1 MYCHLFGGGLLSAA
15 DMSTENDSVV
25 PGRFDIEA
33 VDRDSCA
40 RYGRLTTAHGVVETP
55 VFMPVGT
62 QATVKTLAPAELREL
77 GVPILL
83 GNTYHLYVRPGL
95 EVIEANGGLHQFM
108 GWDGPILT
116 DSGGF
121 QVFSLAGIRKMR
133 EDGVEFAS
141 HVDGSRIFLGPREA
155 MHIQKVLG
163 SDIAMVFDE
172 CAPYPCTREYACQSV
187 DKTLRWASTCAE
199 QPRAEGQL
207 CFGIV
212 QGGMYTDLRERC
224 ARELVAI
231 GFDGYAVGGVSVGE
245 PEPVLIK
252 GIEDGVRELPVERPR
267 YLMGVG
273 RIPQIL
279 EAVERGVDMF
289 DCVEP
294 TRVAR
299 NGSAFTRR
307 GRYPVKAGRWRLDT
321 RPVEEGCHCYTC
333 QNFSR
338 SYIRHL
344 LNVGEVLGIRL
355 LTLHNVH
362 RYMRFMEELR
372 GSLQEG
378 RFGQFKKEWLAY
390 SEESADGG
398 AV

>member
-1 MYCHLFGGGLLSAA
+1 MESRGKV
-15 DMSTENDSVV
+15 DK

-33 VDRDSCA
+33 VDRDSQA
-40 RYGRLTTAHGVVETP
+40 RYGRLSTVHGVVETP

-62 QATVKTLAPAELREL
+62 QATVKTLSPSELRDME
-77 GVPILL
+77 VPILL

-95 EVIEANGGLHQFM
+95 EVIEANGGLHRFM

-121 QVFSLAGIRKMR
+121 QVFSLSGIRKMH

-141 HVDGSRIFLGPREA
+141 HVDGSRVFLGPREA
-155 MHIQKVLG
+155 MHIQRVLG

-172 CAPYPCTREYACQSV
+172 CAPYPCSREYACQSV

-199 QPRAEGQL
+199 QPRADGQL
-207 CFGIV
+207 YFGIV
-212 QGGMYTDLRERC
+212 QGGEYTDLRERC
-224 ARELVAI
+224 ARELVGI

-252 GIEDGVRELPVERPR
+252 GIEDGVRELPEERPR

-321 RPVEEGCHCYTC
+321 RPVEEGCSCYAC
-333 QNFSR
+333 RNFSR

-372 GSLQEG
+372 AALRDG
-378 RFGQFKKEWLAY
+378 RFGQFKKEWLACCEA
-390 SEESADGG
+390 SVDAGEC
-398 AV
+398 V